1 VTTSPAYFELNFRPN
16 VILVSVVRRFVT
28 EFYRRFFDPD
38 STSRVALATHELLEN
53 AVKYAKDGET
63 TIRIQVGTSTP
74 TTVEIVLRNRARDEN
89 IAQIRELLAGLA
101 RAATPHDFYQA
112 LLVEKA
118 KVKDGSG
125 LGIARVVA
133 EGEMAV
139 RYEVVD
145 GDIVVISATTTVGPQ
160 GR

>member
-1 VTTSPAYFELNFRPN
+1 
-16 VILVSVVRRFVT
+16 
-28 EFYRRFFDPD
+28 
-38 STSRVALATHELLEN
+38 
-53 AVKYAKDGET
+53 
-63 TIRIQVGTSTP
+63 
-74 TTVEIVLRNRARDEN
+74 
-89 IAQIRELLAGLA
+89 
-101 RAATPHDFYQA
+101 
-112 LLVEKA
+112 
-118 KVKDGSG
+118 